1 MLSVEHCCISNSSCV
16 SGICLCRTPDFHMK
30 SQNSTISSPSSRD
43 CNSVCE
49 ELSAHRVLHT
59 GGPGLGVSFHVA
71 HDAWMYVSSEVTC
84 LKTCFRADCKQ
95 VPAQAAQNW
104 FPVRREGHGLSDWDL
119 HTLRRKPS
127 WKTAARGV
135 WIDRSRRA
143 ECAAEVRT
151 VFCCLWQGEMVG
163 TEINWFQLPK
173 INKWGDR
180 GGYRLLAA
188 CV

>member
-30 SQNSTISSPSSRD
+30 SQNSTVSSPSSRD

-95 VPAQAAQNW
+95 VPAQAAQN
-104 FPVRREGHGLSDWDL
+104 
-119 HTLRRKPS
+119 
-127 WKTAARGV
+127 
-135 WIDRSRRA
+135 
-143 ECAAEVRT
+143 
-151 VFCCLWQGEMVG
+151 
-163 TEINWFQLPK
+163 
-173 INKWGDR
+173 
-180 GGYRLLAA
+180 
-188 CV
+188 